1 MEEYKD
7 ISRGLKMLLDKAEEM
22 GWNWEA
28 YIEPGSRRTY
38 VEIGQSSPAGEDFSM
53 VIDFDEEN
61 QADSFKDSL
70 EAYYEDFDIDEH
82 IEMWI
87 EAKRSGTSGVP
98 STRELVKDAEAID
111 GMISELVAGL
121 AESKTSRCWLAVTR
135 RRMKME
141 KARRSS
147 VSSTDRDI
155 SSKMKMRFTTD
166 RMIRAISRNYPIR
179 CTRETASCRSVTS
192 RTIWQRK
199 FSRHWT
205 GST

>member
-7 ISRGLKMLLDKAEEM
+7 ISRGLKTLLDKAEEM

-28 YIEPGSRRTY
+28 YIEPDSRRTY

-53 VIDFDEEN
+53 TIDFDEEN

-70 EAYYEDFDIDEH
+70 ESYYEDFDIDEH

-111 GMISELVAGL
+111 GMILELSQALQKVNIPVLVGSYTPPD
-121 AESKTSRCWLAVTR
+121 ET
-135 RRMKME
+135 E

-147 VSSTDRDI
+147 VSSTDRGI
-155 SSKMKMRFTTD
+155 SSKTKMRFTTD
-166 RMIRAISRNYPIR
+166 RMIRATSRNYPIR
-179 CTRETASCRSVTS
+179 CTRETASCRSATS

>member
-1 MEEYKD
+1 
-7 ISRGLKMLLDKAEEM
+7 MLLDKAEEM

-111 GMISELVAGL
+111 GMISELSQALQKVNIPVLVGSYTPPD
-121 AESKTSRCWLAVTR
+121 ENGEG
-135 RRMKME
+135 E
-141 KARRSS
+141 KIVREFYGQGHIFKDEDA
-147 VSSTDRDI
+147 
-155 SSKMKMRFTTD
+155 FTTD

>member
-7 ISRGLKMLLDKAEEM
+7 ISRGLKTLLDKAEEM

-28 YIEPGSRRTY
+28 YIEPDSRRTY

-53 VIDFDEEN
+53 TIDFDEEN

-70 EAYYEDFDIDEH
+70 ESYYEDFDIDEH

-98 STRELVKDAEAID
+98 STRELVKDAEAI
-111 GMISELVAGL
+111 
-121 AESKTSRCWLAVTR
+121 
-135 RRMKME
+135 
-141 KARRSS
+141 
-147 VSSTDRDI
+147 I
-155 SSKMKMRFTTD
+155 SSKTKMRFTTD
-166 RMIRAISRNYPIR
+166 RMIRATSRNYPIR
-179 CTRETASCRSVTS
+179 CTRETASCRSATS

>member
-7 ISRGLKMLLDKAEEM
+7 ISRGLKTLLDKAEEM

-28 YIEPGSRRTY
+28 YIEPDSRRTY
-38 VEIGQSSPAGEDFSM
+38 VEIGQSSSAGEDFSM
-53 VIDFDEEN
+53 TIDFDEEN

-70 EAYYEDFDIDEH
+70 ESYYEDFDIGEH

-111 GMISELVAGL
+111 GMILELSQALQKVNIPVLVG
-121 AESKTSRCWLAVTR
+121 STR
-135 RRMKME
+135 RRMKTE

-147 VSSTDRDI
+147 VSSTDRGI
-155 SSKMKMRFTTD
+155 SSKTKMRFTTD
-166 RMIRAISRNYPIR
+166 RMIRATSRNYPIR
-179 CTRETASCRSVTS
+179 CTRETASCRSATS

>member
-28 YIEPGSRRTY
+28 YIEPDNRRTY

-53 VIDFDEEN
+53 TIDFDEEN

-70 EAYYEDFDIDEH
+70 ESYYEDFDIDEH

-98 STRELVKDAEAID
+98 SARELVKDAEAID
-111 GMISELVAGL
+111 GMILELSQALQKVNIPVLGWQLHAAG
-121 AESKTSRCWLAVTR
+121 
-135 RRMKME
+135 
-141 KARRSS
+141 
-147 VSSTDRDI
+147 
-155 SSKMKMRFTTD
+155 
-166 RMIRAISRNYPIR
+166 
-179 CTRETASCRSVTS
+179 
-192 RTIWQRK
+192 
-199 FSRHWT
+199 
-205 GST
+205 